1 LTSFNPARLNEI
13 TERLGYR
20 FRNQALLI
28 EALTHGSTQKHKGDY
43 QRLEFL
49 GDRVL
54 GLVIA
59 EHLFRAHPG
68 DEEGQL
74 THVLSSLVRSEA
86 CADAGDTIGLSDLVI
101 IGTGERAKGMN
112 LNRTV
117 LGDAMEALVAAIY
130 LDSGLD
136 EARAFVLRCWDA
148 QLKAPKL
155 AVKDPKTF
163 LQEWAL
169 ARALPIPAYRIISR
183 EGPEHEPVFVVSVEV
198 KDRPPAEGTARSKRA
213 AEMDAAEQFLKREG
227 IRP

>member
-1 LTSFNPARLNEI
+1 M
-13 TERLGYR
+13 
-20 FRNQALLI
+20 
-28 EALTHGSTQKHKGDY
+28 
-43 QRLEFL
+43 
-49 GDRVL
+49 
-54 GLVIA
+54 IA